1 MLKILISCTD
11 IQIKLNSLIINISVI
26 VKTVTKI
33 KGEVLFKEVP
43 A

>member
-1 MLKILISCTD
+1 MLKILFSCTNV
-11 IQIKLNSLIINISVI
+11 QIKLNSLIINISVI
-26 VKTVTKI
+26 VATVTII

>member
-1 MLKILISCTD
+1 MLIIRISCANV
-11 IQIKLNSLIINISVI
+11 QIKLNSLIINISVI